1 MVQQNAG
8 EVNFDHPG
16 KRFKT
21 RGNRR
26 FSCVKKAAFWQ
37 TIVARRIEDRT
48 ADYMENI
55 GYYNGIFAPLE
66 QLMIP
71 ALDRGVYFGDGVYEA
86 LRVERHRFFAL
97 EEHLSR
103 FRASLD
109 FLRIDFSMT
118 NETLRDILQ
127 EVADRVES
135 DSQQLYFQ
143 VTRGT
148 AIRTHSF
155 PEKAEANLL
164 VFTRGVPLA
173 DLAEYRRVVVL
184 EDTRWG
190 HCNIKSLNL
199 IPSVLASQT
208 AKERGCAEAVFHKD
222 GLVSECSSSNL
233 LLLKDGVLRTAPA
246 DEHILPGVTRAHFL
260 MLARELNIHVDETAF
275 TLAEM
280 EAADEL
286 MITSTS
292 AHGLPVGFVDDRP
305 VCRRDE
311 ALLRRL
317 QKAYRDY
324 FWDTLGISSSI

>member
-1 MVQQNAG
+1 
-8 EVNFDHPG
+8 
-16 KRFKT
+16 
-21 RGNRR
+21 
-26 FSCVKKAAFWQ
+26 
-37 TIVARRIEDRT
+37 
-48 ADYMENI
+48 MENI
-55 GYYNGIFAPLE
+55 GYYNGTFAPLE

-103 FRASLD
+103 FRASLA

-118 NETLRDILQ
+118 DEALTQILQ
-127 EVADRVES
+127 EAADRVES

-148 AIRTHSF
+148 AIRTHAF
-155 PEKAEANLL
+155 PEKAEANLM

-173 DLAEYRRVVVL
+173 DLAEYRRVTVL
-184 EDTRWG
+184 EDTRWS

-199 IPSVLASQT
+199 IPSVLAAQT
-208 AKERGCAEAVFHKD
+208 AKERGCAEAVFHKN

-233 LLLKDGVLRTAPA
+233 LMLKDGVLRTHPA

-260 MLARELNIHVDETAF
+260 MLARELNIPVEETAF

-280 EAADEL
+280 EDADEL

-305 VCRRDE
+305 ICGRDE

-317 QKAYRDY
+317 QKAYREY
-324 FWDTLGISSSI
+324 FWDTLGISTSHI

>member
-1 MVQQNAG
+1 
-8 EVNFDHPG
+8 
-16 KRFKT
+16 
-21 RGNRR
+21 
-26 FSCVKKAAFWQ
+26 
-37 TIVARRIEDRT
+37 
-48 ADYMENI
+48 MENI
-55 GYYNGIFAPLE
+55 GYYNGQFAPLE
-66 QLMIP
+66 QLTIP

-103 FRASLD
+103 LRASLE
-109 FLRIDFSMT
+109 FLRIDFTMT
-118 NETLRDILQ
+118 DTELTEILQ
-127 EVADRVES
+127 QVADRVES
-135 DSQQLYFQ
+135 DSQQIYFQ

-155 PEKAEANLL
+155 PEGASANLL

-173 DLAEYRRVVVL
+173 DLTEYRRVTLL
-184 EDTRWG
+184 EDKRWG

-199 IPSVLASQT
+199 IPSVMASQT

-246 DEHILPGVTRAHFL
+246 DEQILPGVTRAHFL
-260 MLARELNIHVDETAF
+260 MLARNLSIPVDETAF
-275 TLAEM
+275 TLDEM

-305 VCRRDE
+305 VCGRDE

-317 QKAYRDY
+317 QRAYREY
-324 FWDTLGISSSI
+324 FWDTLGISERI